1 MHSRKNLALAVLLF
15 AILGSSFT
23 FAKDNS
29 ADEQAIRALD
39 TAWSQAAQTRDLDKT
54 VSYYAD
60 DASMLPP
67 NMPIATGK
75 DAIRAVWSKLLTM
88 PGSVTF
94 APSKIVVAKSKDLAY
109 EIGTFQITVND
120 AQGKPATST
129 GKFVVAWQKR
139 AGQWKV
145 VADIFNDDK

>member
-1 MHSRKNLALAVLLF
+1 MHPYRSAVLAML
-15 AILGSSFT
+15 ILVLGSSLT
-23 FAKDNS
+23 FAKDS
-29 ADEQAIRALD
+29 TSDEQAIRTLD
-39 TAWSQAAQTRDLDKT
+39 TAWSQAAQARDLEKT

-67 NMPIATGK
+67 NMAIASGK
-75 DAIRAVWSKLLTM
+75 DAIRAVWSKLLSM

-94 APSKIVVAKSKDLAY
+94 APSKIVVAKSRDLAY
-109 EIGTFQITVND
+109 EIGAFQIAGND
-120 AQGKPATST
+120 AQGKPAVST

-139 AGQWKV
+139 SGQWKV